1 MALPQINTFP
11 WYDITIPST
20 NKTVRYRP
28 YNVGEQKTLLIAFE
42 SGESSNIAKSL
53 LDIVINCIEDN
64 LDRNS
69 LTTFDVEYLFLQI
82 RSKSVGETSNVILTC
97 PSCGQQNGV
106 EITVDKIHID
116 QSEFPERMIKI
127 SEDYTL
133 ELKFPTYMDV
143 LNSNGVTQEDSVSEL
158 LYRTI
163 MQSLDKLHTPD
174 ELIRFKDE
182 SVEEITKFIDNLT
195 TGQYSKLM
203 EFVNRL
209 PSLKQ
214 DVEYECEG
222 EGCNQKNNYTLQGLY
237 DFF

>member
-28 YNVGEQKTLLIAFE
+28 YNVGEQKTLLVTFE
-42 SGESSNIAKSL
+42 AGEAGNIAKAL
-53 LDIVINCIEDN
+53 LDIVINCVEDN
-64 LDRNS
+64 LDRNA

-82 RSKSVGETSNVILTC
+82 RSKSVGETSNVVLTC
-97 PSCGQQNGV
+97 PGCGQQNGV
-106 EITVDKIHID
+106 EVIVDKIHVD
-116 QSEFPERMIKI
+116 QSKFPDRMIEI
-127 SEDYTL
+127 SEDYKL
-133 ELKFPTYMDV
+133 ELKFPTYIDV
-143 LNSNGVTQEDSVSEL
+143 LNGNGVTQDDSVSEL
-158 LYRTI
+158 LYQTI

-182 SVEEITKFIDNLT
+182 PVEEIAKFMDNLT
-195 TGQYSKLM
+195 TNQYNKLI

-209 PSLKQ
+209 PRLKQ

-222 EGCNQKNNYTLQGLY
+222 CDQKNKYTLQGLY